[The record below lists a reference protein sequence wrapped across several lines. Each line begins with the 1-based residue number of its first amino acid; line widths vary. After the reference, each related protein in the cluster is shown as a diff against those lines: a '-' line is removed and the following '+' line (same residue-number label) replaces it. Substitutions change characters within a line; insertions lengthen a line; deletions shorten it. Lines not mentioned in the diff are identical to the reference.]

1 MTLAATAAD
10 AGATCVFVPG
20 DFGDD
25 VVAELVAGIGERSV
39 SLIGL
44 HDIPAPAR
52 LAELGVARLSYGP
65 YPQRVVLGALQDL
78 ASELYTGGA
87 LPAGVRPL
95 N

>member
-1 MTLAATAAD
+1 
-10 AGATCVFVPG
+10 VPG
-20 DFGDD
+20 NFGDD
-25 VVAELVAGIGERSV
+25 VVTELVVGIGEQRV

-44 HDIPAPAR
+44 PDIPAPAR

-78 ASELYTGGA
+78 ASQLYAGRV